1 MEVVQK
7 HDADTLLPIIE
18 RIACPGSIIHSDQW
32 RVYHSIHQR
41 LQLDHGTVNHSLN
54 FVDPETGVHTQAIE
68 SYWAKAKQKF
78 KTMKGVSAD
87 ALPTY
92 LDGRMWRDRPQKQHL
107 KISAHIAEQYKKS
120 VIY

>member
-1 MEVVQK
+1 LISFLGPKVEKVNPLGQRESGLVEERPCS
-7 HDADTLLPIIE
+7 DT
-18 RIACPGSIIHSDQW
+18 
-32 RVYHSIHQR
+32 
-41 LQLDHGTVNHSLN
+41 N

-92 LDGRMWRDRPQKQHL
+92 LDGRMWRVGL
-107 KISAHIAEQYKKS
+107 SG
-120 VIY
+120 